1 MSDFIPQVLTN
12 AVAKG
17 NNLGDRMIKDPKLF
31 AEKILKSE
39 AVTCSITIPVQ
50 QHTNQGTN
58 CITTTIPFYMS
69 NNFSIGNLENK
80 WSDLVD
86 MNGGNV
92 FTDWMNVLNA
102 VDSRSQ
108 VTMQSEAMSA
118 KVWKGSSFGGFNV
131 ECLFVSTRRTINP
144 TKIIRILAS
153 AALPDKLRKGDIT
166 TTQSWSDIKTALG
179 GNEDTGGN
187 QKGLFKLISI
197 GFDTITNKIDEFTG
211 WDNSAMRKSVS
222 KAATQAGKLLDDVG
236 MIAPLYYGVD
246 LDPET
251 NGNRPIGPIANTTLT
266 LQIGDWF
273 RAEELLVTSISGIQ
287 FSKEIIAP
295 PTTDGKSWINGK
307 GSSSLY
313 DNSPNGS
320 DYGYPLWGK
329 CSINLIP
336 FSMMHKE
343 KFNSYFID
351 KEYDSVMGI
360 LKGFQ
365 TSVLGETNSIFDLP
379 S

>member
-39 AVTCSITIPVQ
+39 AVTCSITMPIQ
-50 QHTNQGTN
+50 QHTSQGTN
-58 CITTTIPFYMS
+58 CVTTTIPFYMS

-80 WSDLVD
+80 WNDLVD

-92 FTDWMNVLNA
+92 FTDWMNVINA
-102 VDSRSQ
+102 MQSESQ
-108 VTMQSEAMSA
+108 VTMQSEAMSS
-118 KVWKGSSFGGFNV
+118 KVWKGSTFGGFNV

-144 TKIIRILAS
+144 TKIIRILSS
-153 AALPDKLRKGDIT
+153 AALPDKLRADDRT
-166 TTQSWSDIKTALG
+166 TTQSWGDLKQGVQGFLENIS
-179 GNEDTGGN
+179 TGYSVVTT
-187 QKGLFKLISI
+187 KL
-197 GFDTITNKIDEFTG
+197 DQMTG
-211 WDNSAMRKSVS
+211 WNTSKSRDAVS
-222 KAATQAGKLLDDVG
+222 NAAKGASNLLNDVG
-236 MIAPLYYGVD
+236 MIAPLYYGLD
-246 LDPET
+246 LNPQT
-251 NGNRPIGPIANTTLT
+251 NGGRPAAPMANTTLT
-266 LQIGDWF
+266 LQVGDWF
-273 RAEELLVTSISGIQ
+273 RADELLVTSISGIQ

-295 PTTDGKSWINGK
+295 PTTDGDSWINGK

-343 KFNSYFID
+343 KFNNYFID
-351 KEYDSVMGI
+351 RQYDGIMGM
-360 LKGFQ
+360 LKGNLQ
-365 TSVLGETNSIFDLP
+365 EVLGQTGSIFDLP